1 MSAEIDLE
9 FDVDELSMVFG
20 EPTAASDF
28 DRQYFWFTYEGHPG
42 RSVTLV
48 ISKYQRRVGVV
59 VRDGTSALSAGLE
72 MADFVRVLEVDR
84 RTLEVVSEEFKT
96 RFFMSLDGESVLD
109 VSVGETAS

>member
-1 MSAEIDLE
+1 
-9 FDVDELSMVFG
+9 
-20 EPTAASDF
+20 
-28 DRQYFWFTYEGHPG
+28 
-42 RSVTLV
+42 
-48 ISKYQRRVGVV
+48 

-84 RTLEVVSEEFKT
+84 RAIEVVSEEFKT